1 MQIFGRSLAGST
13 LTLECSPGSSA
24 ADLCSALCAKEG
36 IESGAVRLVLEG
48 KQLDPA
54 SELGEC
60 GVEDGCTV
68 HMLPRMVG
76 GVIEPSLIVL
86 AKKYNS
92 EVRQQQQPASS
103 SSRSSSQQQK
113 QQQQSGSHLSSR
125 AAQQQSSSRSPS
137 L

>member
-86 AKKYNS
+86 AKKYNT
-92 EVRQQQQPASS
+92 EKKVCRICYARLPVRATNCRKKICGHSNQL
-103 SSRSSSQQQK
+103 RVK
-113 QQQQSGSHLSSR
+113 KKLK
-125 AAQQQSSSRSPS
+125 
-137 L
+137 

>member
-92 EVRQQQQPASS
+92 EKKVCRICYARLPVRATNCRKKICGHSNQL
-103 SSRSSSQQQK
+103 RVK
-113 QQQQSGSHLSSR
+113 KKLK
-125 AAQQQSSSRSPS
+125 
-137 L
+137 